1 MKDNN
6 NFEEAEAQ
14 IWLWCVV
21 AAGFFFFLKNFSNPF
36 GKSQSL
42 ASHVSGFAF

>member
-6 NFEEAEAQ
+6 NFEEAEAKN
-14 IWLWCVV
+14 WLWYMV
-21 AAGFFFFLKNFSNPF
+21 AAVFFFLIFFLNPF